1 MPAGLAV
8 EPSRLTSAGSRVQA
22 QGQALALAGR
32 DAVRGLDEVDGT
44 LPGWAAAGAAL
55 ELAAAAGEAVR
66 CLVAALDAL
75 AAGLEAAA
83 ARYVDVDVLT
93 GQP

>member
-8 EPSRLTSAGSRVQA
+8 EPSRLISAGSHVHS

-32 DAVRGLDEVDGT
+32 DAVRGLDEVDAT
-44 LPGWAAAGAAL
+44 IPAWTAAGAAL

-66 CLVAALDAL
+66 CLVVGLDAL
-75 AAGLEAAA
+75 AAGLDAAA
-83 ARYVDVDVLT
+83 ARYVDVDVLS
-93 GQP
+93 GRP